1 MAEEFV
7 LTAQET
13 TASRITVEDLYH
25 TPRDGRKYELI
36 EGDFIMTPAGL
47 RHEVIAG
54 NLTFELKT
62 YLKSNPIGQVFTSSA
77 GYRLSENIVLSPD
90 VSFVRAEQLPGGVA
104 PEGFGEFAPD
114 LAVEIISP
122 GDNITDI
129 ERKVQLYLSHGARLV
144 WVINPRLAR
153 ATVYRPDGS
162 ARVLQAQDALDGET
176 VLPGF
181 TCRLADLLAGMM

>member
-1 MAEEFV
+1 MRQEFA
-7 LTAQET
+7 LAAQEAT
-13 TASRITVEDLYH
+13 PPRVTVEDMYH

-36 EGDFIMTPAGL
+36 EGEFTMTPAGMK
-47 RHEVIAG
+47 HEAIG
-54 NLTFELKT
+54 INLAVKLVR
-62 YLKSNPIGQVFTSSA
+62 YLEKNPLGQVFGSSA
-77 GYRLSENIVLSPD
+77 GYRLADNIVLSPD
-90 VSFVRAEQLPGGVA
+90 VSFVRAERLPGGVA

-129 ERKVQLYLSHGARLV
+129 ERKVQLYLSHGAGLV

-181 TCRLADLLAGMM
+181 ICRLTDLLAGVM